1 MEDYVA
7 VIW

>member
-7 VIW
+7 EC